1 MDSMAHEVAEILL
14 SVGAT
19 AFVLLCFFGTIRGLY
34 PNPYDGGG
42 NHNNK

>member
-19 AFVLLCFFGTIRGLY
+19 AFVLLCLFGTNSKRLPSKKGIKG
-34 PNPYDGGG
+34 
-42 NHNNK
+42 